1 MTVLHPPD
9 FAFVTGWDVLLLERD
24 SDPNLV
30 WTRMLSVHCPPLL
43 MRAVLVSPKTLTFPK
58 LDHKTEGL
66 GSFQSQGLDDFPAR
80 ITSSGI
86 SRTRRQGWSLTR
98 PLQVSNSGTAGGR
111 CWVDL
116 GGLSWLQR
124 GVECLEVMSLIRRNA
139 SQWPGFRCFKF
150 EFCWSFSPWTEQCH
164 LYHYFCWWRS
174 IFSVMRSCGS

>member
-9 FAFVTGWDVLLLERD
+9 FAFVSGWDVLLLERD

-66 GSFQSQGLDDFPAR
+66 GSFQSCQSEIYVGHGAAQRLRLPKASRMIFLPGLQALEFQELVDRVDLWPDHFRFP
-80 ITSSGI
+80 I
-86 SRTRRQGWSLTR
+86 QEL
-98 PLQVSNSGTAGGR
+98 LGR

-116 GGLSWLQR
+116 GWAGSN
-124 GVECLEVMSLIRRNA
+124 GE
-139 SQWPGFRCFKF
+139 
-150 EFCWSFSPWTEQCH
+150 WSV
-164 LYHYFCWWRS
+164 WRAW
-174 IFSVMRSCGS
+174 R